1 MNRKPSIEDRIL
13 ARMGNMFLGIISAL
27 AFTVLGFFGHFMFCI
42 GPFLGIFYFVKKVSV
57 DRQAADE
64 TRNVLIQSLF
74 ALPRGIVVGTV
85 IAVALFA
92 PMRGLAFLAAKYGGS
107 ERLFEIFESVLGN
120 SAIDA
125 WIALIGVVFAILAG
139 FAAWRQG
146 LRMKTQIENIPTSK
160 THSAALGLAEFKGV
174 ARAIEDKQQRLTEIV
189 VDSVNLT
196 AVPIDLQNEDTERAI
211 IFQHYLRKTDDQ
223 ALRITEIRSRFYL
236 EDDSGRI
243 LVDPRKASFW
253 DGRIE
258 FFAPSAR
265 SIFLEQQFGKGRLSE
280 IRRLDPGDE
289 IYVIGSV
296 EELEETLPT
305 ATGSERLVVRPSSRL
320 KPTNLL
326 SRIFL
331 GQARQTHGSDM
342 VDVFFLTDAEEQK
355 AAEVLTQGIGS
366 IWLWV
371 GIMVCLSV
379 PVLVEYW
386 EGLYDWRSIV
396 AFVSNLL

>member
-1 MNRKPSIEDRIL
+1 
-13 ARMGNMFLGIISAL
+13 MGNLFLGLISAL
-27 AFTVLGFFGHFMFCI
+27 AFTVVGFFGHFMFCI
-42 GPFLGIFYFVKKVSV
+42 GPFLGAFYFVKKVSI

-64 TRNVLIQSLF
+64 TRNALVQTLF
-74 ALPRGIVVGTV
+74 SLPRGIVAGTV

-92 PMRGLAFLAAKYGGS
+92 PMRGLAFLTAKYGGS
-107 ERLFEIFESVLGN
+107 ERLFEIFETLPGN
-120 SAIDA
+120 SALDA

-160 THSAALGLAEFKGV
+160 THSAALGLAEFKGI
-174 ARAIEDKQQRLTEIV
+174 AQAIEDKQKRLTEIV
-189 VDSVNLT
+189 VDDEKQ
-196 AVPIDLQNEDTERAI
+196 AAAPIDLQNEDTERAI
-211 IFQHYLRKTDDQ
+211 VFEHRLRKTDDQ

-236 EDDSGRI
+236 EDPSGRI

-265 SIFLEQQFGKGRLSE
+265 SIFLKKHYSENKPAE
-280 IRRLDPGDE
+280 IRRLDTGDE

-305 ATGSERLVVRPSSRL
+305 ATGPARLVVQPSSRL
-320 KPTNLL
+320 KPTDLL

-331 GQARQTHGSDM
+331 DKARQTHGSDM
-342 VDVFFLTDAEEQK
+342 ADVFFLTDAKEQK
-355 AAEVLTQGIGS
+355 AAEVLTKGIGS

-371 GIMVCLSV
+371 GIMVCLSA
-379 PVLVEYW
+379 PVLMEYR
-386 EGLYDWRSIV
+386 EDLSDWQSIV
-396 AFVSNLL
+396 AFVSNFW